1 MNMETIQTKSDYAE
15 IQREY
20 NSVNESYNTAKVE
33 HKRRER
39 EHIIIRSEL
48 DLVLKMSSET
58 VEKLRSRRVEL
69 LYQLNE
75 YRRKHT

>member
-1 MNMETIQTKSDYAE
+1 MEPTQTKSDYAE
-15 IQREY
+15 MLRGY
-20 NSVNESYNTAKVE
+20 NSVNEAYNAAKVE

-39 EHIIIRSEL
+39 EHGIIRSEL
-48 DLVLKMSSET
+48 DLVLKISSET

-75 YRRKHT
+75 YQRKHT